1 MHAVQ
6 AGQLKL
12 LQETRSSHVGAEH
25 ALFNNLVSIIAR
37 GRTNLDDFAIFTKD
51 HAGFSGFKI
60 NRATPLSRLGQGLVK
75 LVQVLQVR
83 QHLGILIAQRLTFT
97 AARMLQHAGNLVVGQ
112 PCMGVDH
119 PLVELEIGQLTGLG
133 DSHFTDHRQAINMRI
148 QRTQTVGQR
157 FRQHGNHFTGEVHR
171 GATQLGLFVQ
181 RRANRHVVRH
191 VSDGNVKLPAA
202 GEQPPAT
209 GLVRL
214 AIERIVKVAGIFTV
228 NGDQRQVAQVDTLEL
243 VLLNHVIL
251 QALSFLD
258 DCIGPFAG
266 NVVAAQRDFDFHAW
280 RHVVANHFN
289 HLTLG
294 LTTHGRPLGDAHLG
308 VLAVLDAALG
318 VRRNQHVMLN
328 TGVVSNHKANAVFFV
343 IAPHQ
348 NLVGT
353 GYHLDNRTF
362 TAAAAIYAGN
372 TSENAVA
379 IKYQAHLRGAEEQ
392 VFTAVVRHQKAE
404 TVTMPLNPSGDQ
416 VQLVDW
422 CIGTAPRV
430 DHLTVTFHGAQAS
443 A

>member
-1 MHAVQ
+1 M
-6 AGQLKL
+6 
-12 LQETRSSHVGAEH
+12 
-25 ALFNNLVSIIAR
+25 
-37 GRTNLDDFAIFTKD
+37 
-51 HAGFSGFKI
+51 
-60 NRATPLSRLGQGLVK
+60 
-75 LVQVLQVR
+75 
-83 QHLGILIAQRLTFT
+83 RLT
-97 AARMLQHAGNLVVGQ
+97 
-112 PCMGVDH
+112 
-119 PLVELEIGQLTGLG
+119 
-133 DSHFTDHRQAINMRI
+133 
-148 QRTQTVGQR
+148 
-157 FRQHGNHFTGEVHR
+157 
-171 GATQLGLFVQ
+171 
-181 RRANRHVVRH
+181 
-191 VSDGNVKLPAA
+191 
-202 GEQPPAT
+202 
-209 GLVRL
+209 
-214 AIERIVKVAGIFTV
+214 IERIVKVASVFTV

-243 VLLNHVIL
+243 VLLDHVIL

-348 NLVGT
+348 NLVGA

-362 TAAAAIYAGN
+362 ATATAIYAGD
-372 TSENAVA
+372 TAENAVA

-416 VQLVDW
+416 VQFVDW
-422 CIGTAPRV
+422 CVGTAPRV
-430 DHLTVTFHGAQAS
+430 DHLTVTLHGAQTS
-443 A
+443 AQSLDTFFVLQPELLLQLGARRRRAPILQQLKDQLATGNGVVILFCFAPRLRVHLTPVRRHSGVGGSVGCGRPGGRTGRFGLFRHRRLLNRKSMPHAPVCRIIFFTSGVYKSATTI